1 MLALSLPPQ
10 PPLRPLHNPG
20 TVSLILLCN
29 YCLVYGDVVNLY
41 FPIEESFRLHARP
54 TPRAPAGLAAGN
66 ARPHK
71 RVKRA
76 GSRAGSRAI
85 LMSCSRVWM
94 AGPELS
100 PPAKL
105 ADWLPTATAA
115 LTRTIG
121 WCSAGQRMCDMIYA
135 QQHNPCIRGSV
146 YGRKMQSA

>member
-20 TVSLILLCN
+20 SVSLILVCN
-29 YCLVYGDVVNLY
+29 YCLVAGDVIILY
-41 FPIEESFRLHARP
+41 FPKYESFRLHARP
-54 TPRAPAGLAAGN
+54 TPYARAGLAAGN
-66 ARPHK
+66 ARPPQK
-71 RVKRA
+71 RVK
-76 GSRAGSRAI
+76 RAGSRAI

-94 AGPELS
+94 AGPGLS

-115 LTRTIG
+115 LTRTTV
-121 WCSAGQRMCDMIYA
+121 WCSARQRVCDTEYA
-135 QQHNPCIRGSV
+135 QRHKPCYSSIV